1 MKKFKGSSI
10 LKKAALNVLV
20 KMLKP
25 KDIDHLKTEFM
36 KVDTDNSGFI
46 EYSELESAI
55 KRANFKMTQAEL
67 EKIIK
72 EIDYADNHKI
82 NYTEFLAA
90 TI

>member
-1 MKKFKGSSI
+1 
-10 LKKAALNVLV
+10 
-20 KMLKP
+20 
-25 KDIDHLKTEFM
+25 M

-46 EYSELESAI
+46 EYSELELAI
-55 KRANFKMTQAEL
+55 RNAKFNMTTSEL